1 VSSAG
6 EQGSHDDAVR
16 SRFSQTA
23 AAVGRCSDAHAE
35 ELAAR
40 VRHLVELT
48 GDERALD
55 AGAGTGALAFALSP
69 LVREVVALEVVPEL
83 LEEGRKRLEPG
94 SNVTFVDGDVNALPF
109 PDGSFDVVG
118 CRMVLHHVARPE
130 LVMAELARV
139 TGLGG
144 TLLVIDQLA
153 PIDPMEAIEL
163 NRFESARDPSHA
175 RVLSDQDFRGL
186 FEQNSLVLIRSDLAQ
201 EERQLDAYLDLAGC
215 VGEERAR
222 AEAMAPGRG
231 TYTATVGWY
240 VLQRRPYG
248 SSW

>member
-1 VSSAG
+1 VPSG
-6 EQGSHDDAVR
+6 GDQGSHADAVR

-23 AAVGRCSDAHAE
+23 AAVGRCSDARAE

-48 GDERALD
+48 GEERALD
-55 AGAGTGALAFALSP
+55 AGAGTGALAFALAP
-69 LVREVVALEVVPEL
+69 LVREVVAVEVVPEL
-83 LEEGRKRLEPG
+83 IEEGRKRLAPA
-94 SNVTFVDGDVNALPF
+94 SNVTFVEGDVTALPF
-109 PDGSFDVVG
+109 PDGSFDVAG
-118 CRMVLHHVARPE
+118 SRMVLHHVARPE
-130 LVMAELARV
+130 VAMSELARV

-144 TLLVIDQLA
+144 TLLVVDQVA

-163 NRFESARDPSHA
+163 NRFERARDPSHA

-186 FEQNSLVLIRSDLAQ
+186 FEQNSLVLIRSELLP

-215 VGEERAR
+215 VGDERAR

-231 TYTATVGWY
+231 AYTATVGWY

-248 SSW
+248 SDW

>member
-1 VSSAG
+1 VSSGG
-6 EQGSHDDAVR
+6 EQGSHDEAVR
-16 SRFSQTA
+16 SRFGQTA
-23 AAVGRCSDAHAE
+23 AAVGRCSDARAE

-55 AGAGTGALAFALSP
+55 AGTGTGALAFALSP
-69 LVREVVALEVVPEL
+69 LVREVTAIDSVPEL
-83 LEEGRKRLEPG
+83 LEEGRRRLEEG
-94 SNVTFVDGDVNALPF
+94 SNVTFVEGDASALPF

-130 LVMAELARV
+130 LVMSELARV

-144 TLLVIDQLA
+144 TLLIIDQLA

-163 NRFESARDPSHA
+163 NRFEQARDPSHN
-175 RVLSDQDFRGL
+175 RVLSDQDMRGS
-186 FEQNSLVLIRSDLAQ
+186 FEANNLVLTRSEVVQ

-215 VGEERAR
+215 VGDDRAR
-222 AEAMAPGRG
+222 AAAMAPGRDS
-231 TYTATVGWY
+231 YTATVGWY
-240 VLQRRPYG
+240 ALQRRPYG
-248 SSW
+248 SGW